1 MVSQAKRK
9 RHKPLAAYTS
19 PNLDTMNIESNI
31 INTALLAL
39 QQSKKLQFDMNC
51 TDSGK
56 SGFWFKG
63 YANEDQND
71 EIMVE
76 VLVYMD
82 STSATGYG
90 VQVDV
95 LDDETVTILDKP
107 IESFQQFQKIFAAE
121 FIQEIFDNHN
131 N

>member
-1 MVSQAKRK
+1 
-9 RHKPLAAYTS
+9 
-19 PNLDTMNIESNI
+19 MNIEHSLI
-31 INTALLAL
+31 STALLAL
-39 QQSKKLQFDMNC
+39 QQSKKIQFDMNC

-63 YANEDQND
+63 YANEDQNN

-76 VLVYMD
+76 VLIYMD

-95 LDDETVTILDKP
+95 LDDETITIFNKP
-107 IESFQQFQKIFAAE
+107 IESFQQFQLIFASE
-121 FIQEIFDNHN
+121 FIQEVFDSHHN
-131 N
+131 